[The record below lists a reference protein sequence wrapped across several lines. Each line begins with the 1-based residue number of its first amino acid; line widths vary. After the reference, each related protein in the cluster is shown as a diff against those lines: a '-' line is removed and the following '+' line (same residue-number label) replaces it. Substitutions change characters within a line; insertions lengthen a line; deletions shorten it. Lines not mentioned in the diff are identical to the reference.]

1 MRNYEL
7 VCILDPQV
15 GDQEFEQVID
25 KYKDYLEQNGAE
37 IAHIERWGMR
47 KLAYTSVSLKYRQQG
62 YYVLYQFSGEPTL
75 IDPLEQELKLED
87 AILRYLV
94 VVADKEFI
102 RMPTLPSDAELFDQ
116 GPRGRDR
123 DDRRPYGDRD
133 EGRDRPERA
142 ERAGEAAAGDEP
154 EEAEAAPDA
163 EEREEEAAE
172 A

>member
-1 MRNYEL
+1 MKNYEL

-15 GDQEFEQVID
+15 GDQEFDQAIER
-25 KYKDYLEQNGAE
+25 YKNYLEQNKAE
-37 IAHIERWGMR
+37 VAHIERWGMR

-62 YYVLYQFSGEPTL
+62 YYVLFQFSGEPTL
-75 IDPLEQELKLED
+75 IDPMEQELKLDE
-87 AILRYLV
+87 AVLRYMV
-94 VVADKEFI
+94 VVAGKEFI
-102 RMPTLPSDAELFDQ
+102 RMPTLPSDTELFDQ

-133 EGRDRPERA
+133 RDQERERPERP
-142 ERAGEAAAGDEP
+142 ERPEAS
-154 EEAEAAPDA
+154 EAAPEEGEAEGA